1 MAMDGTEHPIQVLC
15 DTHVIPMLMF
25 LGQNGPSTKTVIYSA
40 VGRSAN
46 MPVKIARMRD
56 VGLVTVDEVGI
67 SEVVGLTELGKS
79 VVDILVSIDDVMAEL
94 APQ

>member
-15 DTHVIPMLMF
+15 DPHVIPMMMF

-46 MPVKIARMRD
+46 MPAKIDRMRD
-56 VGLVTVDEVGI
+56 AGLVTIDSIGI
-67 SEVVGLTELGKS
+67 SEVVGLTDLGRS
-79 VVDILVSIDDVMAEL
+79 VAERLAEIDSMMASQKPE
-94 APQ
+94 